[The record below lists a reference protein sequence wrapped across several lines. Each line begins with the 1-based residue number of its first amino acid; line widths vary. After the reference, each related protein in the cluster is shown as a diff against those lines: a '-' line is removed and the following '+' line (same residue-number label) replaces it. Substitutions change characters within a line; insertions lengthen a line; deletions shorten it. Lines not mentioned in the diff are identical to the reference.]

1 MILLMAMNRPRTA
14 VFIGVS
20 FGAISL
26 INMAASARFEAIR
39 AVDVVQLIGAGMCF
53 GAALVGIVIILRKRQ

>member
-1 MILLMAMNRPRTA
+1 M
-14 VFIGVS
+14 IGVS

-53 GAALVGIVIILRKRQ
+53 GAALVGMVIILRKRQ

>member
-1 MILLMAMNRPRTA
+1 MKRPGTA

-26 INMAASARFEAIR
+26 ISMAARTRFEAIR
-39 AVDVVQLIGAGMCF
+39 ALDVVQLIGAGMCF
-53 GAALVGIVIILRKRQ
+53 GVALVGIVIILRKRQ